1 MKCWTRAYAVTIIET
16 IKTKQDKP
24 NETKKEKAKIE
35 RKNIITQK
43 LLEVLI
49 SFFVSSF
56 RAQLSLNMVSIG
68 GFHCHAIKK

>member
-35 RKNIITQK
+35 RKNIVTQK

-56 RAQLSLNMVSIG
+56 RAQLSLNMVSIASSYRVACG
-68 GFHCHAIKK
+68 

>member
-35 RKNIITQK
+35 RQYSYPK
-43 LLEVLI
+43 
-49 SFFVSSF
+49 
-56 RAQLSLNMVSIG
+56 A
-68 GFHCHAIKK
+68 A